1 MSTYGDRGASVSQ
14 ELDKQ
19 RLLSKLVKFTEA
31 SIYSSGRKLQS
42 YMYTIVY
49 VAINRDVAKRSKR
62 SKAGVHAIQALM
74 PFMFIVSNM
83 GAVSVRSVQ
92 STVVLH
98 CPFPFKINLAI
109 SYNLLSK

>member
-1 MSTYGDRGASVSQ
+1 
-14 ELDKQ
+14 
-19 RLLSKLVKFTEA
+19 
-31 SIYSSGRKLQS
+31 
-42 YMYTIVY
+42 MYTIVY

-98 CPFPFKINLAI
+98 QGVFVEVMMFYHSQMSIPCC
-109 SYNLLSK
+109 